1 MENGILPKN
10 PPVKEAIKALEIAR
24 DFTSAALN
32 QIKSNAVGESISDM
46 VHMTL
51 YMQTSD
57 TLNGL
62 NLCIATLEESLKQDQ
77 LPTIHPSSLNLSD

>member
-1 MENGILPKN
+1 MESGILPKD
-10 PPVKEAIKALEIAR
+10 PPVEEAIKALEMAR
-24 DFTSAALN
+24 DYTNAALD
-32 QIKSNAVGESISDM
+32 QIKSNNVGESISEM

-62 NLCIATLEESLKQDQ
+62 NLCIETLIESVKKDQ
-77 LPTIHPSSLNLSD
+77 LPTIHPSSLNLLD

>member
-1 MENGILPKN
+1 MESGILPKD
-10 PPVKEAIKALEIAR
+10 PPVEQAIKALEMAR
-24 DFTSAALN
+24 DYTNAALN
-32 QIKSNAVGESISDM
+32 QIKSSDVGESISEM

-62 NLCIATLEESLKQDQ
+62 NLCIATLVDSLKQDQ
-77 LPTIHPSSLNLSD
+77 LPTIHPSSLNLLD

>member
-1 MENGILPKN
+1 MENGILPKD
-10 PPVKEAIKALEIAR
+10 PPIEEAIKALETAR
-24 DFTSAALN
+24 DHTSAALN
-32 QIKSNAVGESISDM
+32 QIKSSDVGESISEM

-62 NLCIATLEESLKQDQ
+62 NLCIATLVESLKQDQ
-77 LPTIHPSSLNLSD
+77 SPTIHPSSLNLLD

>member
-1 MENGILPKN
+1 MENGILPKD
-10 PPVKEAIKALEIAR
+10 PPVEEAIKALEMAR
-24 DFTSAALN
+24 DYTNAALG
-32 QIKSNAVGESISDM
+32 QIKSNDVGESISEM

-62 NLCIATLEESLKQDQ
+62 NLCIETLIESVKKDQ
-77 LPTIHPSSLNLSD
+77 LPTTHPNFLNLLD